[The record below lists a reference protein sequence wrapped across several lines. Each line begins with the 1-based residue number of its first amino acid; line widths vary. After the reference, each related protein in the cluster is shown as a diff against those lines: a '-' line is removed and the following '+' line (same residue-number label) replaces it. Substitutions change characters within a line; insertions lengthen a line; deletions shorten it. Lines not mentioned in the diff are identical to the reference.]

1 MEKLPKLG
9 EYDGKGDP
17 DKHVHLS
24 NEWLNYLSVDD
35 TSKCK
40 LFPLTLIE
48 LSRLWFN
55 FLSDES
61 ILSCTDFCE
70 QFSTRFTAWK
80 RQPMREIALNKTVH
94 GKN

>member
-35 TSKCK
+35 TSK
-40 LFPLTLIE
+40 
-48 LSRLWFN
+48 
-55 FLSDES
+55 
-61 ILSCTDFCE
+61 
-70 QFSTRFTAWK
+70 
-80 RQPMREIALNKTVH
+80 
-94 GKN
+94 